1 MNFDSLFGSAFLA
14 LASAAT
20 WGAGDFSGGLATRR
34 AKVAVVVFFSQ
45 LIGLA
50 LLIGFAVATQE
61 RLPATTDV
69 LWGAAAGIAGLIGLS
84 ALYSALSKG
93 NMGLVAPVT
102 GVISTAM
109 PVLFGARSQGLPHP
123 LQMLGFVL
131 AIIAVALISRTGNG
145 DGKPAGLGL
154 AVIAGVS
161 FGAFLILIANTSDGA
176 VFWPLAA
183 ARIASA
189 ICLIVF
195 KLLTRSFATPAR
207 NAWAFIALSGVMDAA
222 GNFLFVLAE
231 QAGRLDVAGALSSLY
246 PASTTILALIFLRER
261 PHRWQVVGIVLT
273 FIAIPLIVAA

>member
-45 LIGLA
+45 VIGLA
-50 LLIGFAVATQE
+50 LLIALALVTREQ
-61 RLPATTDV
+61 LPATNDV

-84 ALYSALSKG
+84 ALYSALSMG
-93 NMGLVAPVT
+93 NMGLVAPIT

-109 PVLFGARSQGLPHP
+109 PVLFGALSQGLPYP

-145 DGKPAGLGL
+145 DGKPAGLSL

-161 FGAFLILIANTSDGA
+161 FGAFLILIAQTGEGA
-176 VFWPLAA
+176 VFWPLAV
-183 ARIASA
+183 ARTASA
-189 ICLIVF
+189 ICLIAF
-195 KLLTRSFATPAR
+195 MLLKRSFAAPAR
-207 NAWAFIALSGVMDAA
+207 DAWLFIALAGVMDAA

-231 QAGRLDVAGALSSLY
+231 QVGRLDVAGALSSLY

-261 PHRWQVVGIVLT
+261 PHRWQVAGIVLT

>member
-1 MNFDSLFGSAFLA
+1 MNFDALLGSASLA
-14 LASAAT
+14 LASAIA

-34 AKVAVVVFFSQ
+34 ARVAVVVFFSQ

-50 LLIGFAVATQE
+50 LLIGLGVITHE
-61 RLPATTDV
+61 RAPTPADA

-93 NMGLVAPVT
+93 SMGLVAPVT

-109 PVLFGARSQGLPHP
+109 PVLFGALSQGLPHP

-131 AIIAVALISRTGNG
+131 AILAVGLISRTGTG
-145 DGKPAGLGL
+145 DGRPDGLGL

-161 FGAFLILIANTSDGA
+161 FGAFLILIAQTGDGA
-176 VFWPLAA
+176 VFWPLAI
-183 ARIASA
+183 ARVASV
-189 ICLIVF
+189 ICLMLFMHVTHTF
-195 KLLTRSFATPAR
+195 AMSARS
-207 NAWAFIALSGVMDAA
+207 AWPFIMLSGVLDAA

-231 QAGRLDVAGALSSLY
+231 QVGRLDVAGALSSLY
-246 PASTTILALIFLRER
+246 PASTTILALILLRER

>member
-1 MNFDSLFGSAFLA
+1 MNFDALFGSAALA
-14 LASAAT
+14 LASALT

-50 LLIGFAVATQE
+50 LLIALAFITRE
-61 RLPATTDV
+61 RMPAATDV
-69 LWGAAAGIAGLIGLS
+69 LWGAASGIAGLIGLS

-109 PVLFGARSQGLPHP
+109 PVLFGALSQGLPHP

-131 AIIAVALISRTGNG
+131 AIIAVGLISRTGNG
-145 DGKPAGLGL
+145 DGRPAGLGL

-161 FGAFLILIANTSDGA
+161 FGAFLILIAQTGEGA

-183 ARIASA
+183 ARTASV
-189 ICLIVF
+189 ICLLF
-195 KLLTRSFATPAR
+195 FMLLTRGFAAPAQ
-207 NAWAFIALSGVMDAA
+207 NAWVFIALAGVMDAA

-246 PASTTILALIFLRER
+246 PASTTLLALIFLRER
-261 PHRWQVVGIVLT
+261 PHRWHVAGIVLT
-273 FIAIPLIVAA
+273 FIAIVLIVAA

>member
-1 MNFDSLFGSAFLA
+1 MNFESLFGSAFLA

-34 AKVAVVVFFSQ
+34 AKVVVVVFFSQ
-45 LIGLA
+45 LIGLG
-50 LLIGFAVATQE
+50 LLIGLAAITSEPMPVTS
-61 RLPATTDV
+61 DV

-84 ALYSALSKG
+84 ALYSALAKG

-102 GVISTAM
+102 GVISTAL
-109 PVLFGARSQGLPHP
+109 PVLFGALSQGLPHP
-123 LQMLGFVL
+123 LQMAGFVL
-131 AIIAVALISRTGNG
+131 AIIAVALISRTDGG
-145 DGKPAGLGL
+145 DGRPAGLGL

-161 FGAFLILIANTSDGA
+161 FGAFLILIANTSEGA

-183 ARIASA
+183 ARTASA
-189 ICLIVF
+189 MCLLAF
-195 KLLTRSFATPAR
+195 MLLRRSFAMPAR
-207 NAWAFIALSGVMDAA
+207 NAWPLIALSGVMDAA

-231 QAGRLDVAGALSSLY
+231 QAGRLDVAGALASLY
-246 PASTTILALIFLRER
+246 PASTTLLALIFLRER

>member
-1 MNFDSLFGSAFLA
+1 MNSESLFGSAFLA
-14 LASAAT
+14 LASAAI

-34 AKVAVVVFFSQ
+34 AKVVVVLFFSQ
-45 LIGLA
+45 IIGLA
-50 LLIGFAVATQE
+50 LVVSLALITRE
-61 RLPATTDV
+61 RLPATRDV
-69 LWGAAAGIAGLIGLS
+69 LWGMAAGLTSLTGIS

-93 NMGLVAPVT
+93 SMGLVAPVA

-109 PVLFGARSQGLPHP
+109 PVLFGALSQGLPHP

-145 DGKPAGLGL
+145 DGRPAGLGL

-161 FGAFLILIANTSDGA
+161 FGAFLILIAQTGDGA
-176 VFWPLAA
+176 VYWPLAA
-183 ARIASA
+183 ARATSIT
-189 ICLIVF
+189 CLFVFMIV
-195 KLLTRSFATPAR
+195 TRSFAAPAR
-207 NAWAFIALSGVMDAA
+207 NAWLFIVLAGLMDTA

-273 FIAIPLIVAA
+273 FIAILLIVSA

>member
-1 MNFDSLFGSAFLA
+1 MNSESLFGSAFLA
-14 LASAAT
+14 LASAAI

-34 AKVAVVVFFSQ
+34 AKVVVVLFFSQ
-45 LIGLA
+45 IIGLA
-50 LLIGFAVATQE
+50 LVVSLAWITRE
-61 RLPATTDV
+61 RLPAMRDV
-69 LWGAAAGIAGLIGLS
+69 VWGMAAGLTSLTGIS

-93 NMGLVAPVT
+93 SMGLVAPVA

-109 PVLFGARSQGLPHP
+109 PVLFGALSQGLPHP

-145 DGKPAGLGL
+145 DGRPAGLGL

-161 FGAFLILIANTSDGA
+161 FGAFLILIAQTGDGA
-176 VFWPLAA
+176 VYWPLAA
-183 ARIASA
+183 ARATSIT
-189 ICLIVF
+189 CLFVFMIV
-195 KLLTRSFATPAR
+195 TRSFAAPAR
-207 NAWAFIALSGVMDAA
+207 NAWLFIVLAGLMDTA

-273 FIAIPLIVAA
+273 FIAILLIVSA